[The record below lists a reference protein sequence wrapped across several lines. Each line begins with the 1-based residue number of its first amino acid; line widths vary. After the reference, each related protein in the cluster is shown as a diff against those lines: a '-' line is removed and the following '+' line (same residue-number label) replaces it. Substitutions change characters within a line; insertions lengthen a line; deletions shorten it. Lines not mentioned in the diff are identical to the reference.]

1 MADLPLRILV
11 TNDDGIQSPGIAVL
25 ERIAQSLSDDV
36 WVCAPASE
44 QSGASHS
51 LTLHRPVRLRTV
63 SERRFTVDGTPSDS
77 VLLAFNHIL
86 EDRRPDLVLS
96 GINHGYNLGVDIP
109 YSGTIAAAAEA
120 TLQGTRAIAFSQAY
134 SAASGIDWATAEAWA
149 QDLIRRIIVP
159 DWPQGMLVSVNFPDL
174 PPDQVRGVRTT
185 GYAPLKQGDD
195 YIKRDDPRGRSYFW
209 IGLPRYSRA
218 APADTDAE
226 ALEQGFIAVTPLQ
239 LDLTHQGMIETLK
252 QALS

>member
-1 MADLPLRILV
+1 MPDTPLRILV
-11 TNDDGIQSPGIAVL
+11 TNDDGIQSAGIAVL
-25 ERIAQSLSDDV
+25 ERIARTLSDDV

-51 LTLHRPVRLRTV
+51 LTLHRPVRVRTV
-63 SERRFTVDGTPSDS
+63 SDRRFTVDGTPSDS
-77 VLLAFNHIL
+77 VLLAFNYLL
-86 EDRRPDLVLS
+86 EDRAPDLVLS

-134 SAASGIDWATAEAWA
+134 DAATGIDWATAETWA
-149 QDLIRRIIVP
+149 PDIVRKVIGP
-159 DWPQGMLVSVNFPDL
+159 DWPQGSLVSVNFPDR
-174 PPDQVRGVRTT
+174 PPDAVQGVRTT

-209 IGLPRYSRA
+209 IGLPRYSGA
-218 APADTDAE
+218 VPPDTDAE
-226 ALEQGFIAVTPLQ
+226 ALSQGYIAVTPLQ
-239 LDLTHQGMIETLK
+239 LDLTHRGLLETLK
-252 QALS
+252 QVLS